1 MSFVPVLV
9 ESKKITKQRLE
20 STAPAETGFP
30 FLSGLAVYPL
40 NNVDECKSNAVPG
53 L

>member
-20 STAPAETGFP
+20 STAPAEIGFP
-30 FLSGLAVYPL
+30 LLSGLAVYPL
-40 NNVDECKSNAVPG
+40 NVDECKSNAVPG